1 MKRSYFALPL
11 VTKLLGLLV
20 LFNMVNCGCGK
31 IPANSIELNSN
42 ENSQGDNSPGPNAVI
57 NIELTGQDEVVDS
70 DLITFKVKNKDTQ
83 ELDLN
88 RPMATITLSQKKGF
102 DGKEINE
109 GKIGYKMGG
118 LTIKGGNSIQFPLV
132 NVLGFDQLGAGQE
145 ASISLQLNE
154 IENLASATISFQVKD
169 AQGKIL
175 SQKETNWKLTSKMG
189 PISEE
194 STAVIGIKDST
205 VTFIGKTSLL
215 KFEVEIENTSNH
227 PINLKALNY
236 MYVFEGDITGPL
248 NFDMERYFATHNNI
262 LAQGNKIVFPL
273 SLSISD
279 PDTIQL
285 FEKAINTNNLFI
297 VSSLT
302 MEGDYELATFRQQV
316 KLISPDI
323 EIGPIPGKSKIETAL
338 NNQGINFEN
347 RELKLP
353 IKFTNLSEHDI
364 DLEKADYSLK
374 ILQDNNLFFEIN
386 NQGENI
392 NWDTNIL
399 DKGGSFE
406 LSISLEEKISSSII
420 SQYSTSKF
428 SVNFIIRSKANG
440 EVIGDSN
447 QPLELKLGPIVGEST
462 AGIAIENA
470 IDLVYDEH
478 AKKSSIVF
486 KVKILNTSD
495 HPINLK
501 EALYNYQI
509 IKIINTNQSEDILN
523 RQFSGEA
530 LKNAQDIWLG
540 KTESYT
546 RTFPVSLTGMSLDQ
560 AEDFLKNNRLDFVL
574 SMKTLD
580 NSYALG
586 TKRQV
591 IERYNKK

>member
-1 MKRSYFALPL
+1 
-11 VTKLLGLLV
+11 
-20 LFNMVNCGCGK
+20 MVNCGCGK

-70 DLITFKVKNKDTQ
+70 DLITFKVKNQDTQ
-83 ELDLN
+83 KLDLN
-88 RPMATITLSQKKGF
+88 RPMATVTLSQKKGF
-102 DGKEINE
+102 DGKEIKE
-109 GKIGYKMGG
+109 GKIGYTIGG
-118 LTIKGGNSIQFPLV
+118 LTIKGGNSIQVPLV

-145 ASISLQLNE
+145 ASISLRLNE

-175 SQKETNWKLTSKMG
+175 SQKETNWKVTSKMG
-189 PISEE
+189 PISGE
-194 STAVIGIKDST
+194 STAAISIKDST
-205 VTFIGKTSLL
+205 VTFTRQTPFQKSSL

-227 PINLKALNY
+227 SINLKALNY
-236 MYVFEGDITGPL
+236 MHEFEGAITSSINL
-248 NFDMERYFATHNNI
+248 DMESYFATHSNI
-262 LAQGNKIVFPL
+262 LAQGNKIVVPI
-273 SLSISD
+273 SLPITDS
-279 PDTIQL
+279 DTIQML
-285 FEKAINTNNLFI
+285 EEAINTNNLFI

-302 MEGDYELATFRQQV
+302 MEGDYELGNSKQAV

-323 EIGPIPGKSKIETAL
+323 EIGPIPGKSKIETVL
-338 NNQGINFEN
+338 DNQGINFEN
-347 RELKLP
+347 GELKLP
-353 IKFTNLSEHDI
+353 IRFTNLSKHAI
-364 DLEKADYSLK
+364 DLKKADYSLK

-392 NWDTNIL
+392 NWNTNIL
-399 DKGGSFE
+399 DRGRSFE
-406 LSISLEEKISSSII
+406 LSIGLEEKISSSII
-420 SQYSTSKF
+420 SHYSISKF
-428 SVNFIIRSKANG
+428 SVIFIIQSKADG
-440 EVIGDSN
+440 EVIGASN
-447 QPLELKLGPIVGEST
+447 QPLELKLGPIVGKST
-462 AGIAIENA
+462 AEIDIENA

-486 KVKILNTSD
+486 KVKFLNTSD

-509 IKIINTNQSEDILN
+509 INTNSKKVIFD

-540 KTESYT
+540 KTEPYT
-546 RTFPVSLTGMSLDQ
+546 STFPISLTGMSLDQ
-560 AEDFLKNNRLDFVL
+560 AEDFLQNNSLDFVF

-580 NSYALG
+580 NSYELG

-591 IERYNKK
+591 IESYSKK